1 MYKTTSMTTGY
12 GTPSIGSVKQA
23 REKYNPNMGMTLL
36 RAVTT
41 NENSQARDSVFFSVG
56 PISQERGMREI
67 DPTENGSVY
76 YRNPINK
83 KNSLYSSVILS
94 GVGLIGAISAYRSAS
109 EQNWVSAAT
118 YGAASL
124 VGFAMLPDWEM
135 RV

>member
-12 GTPSIGSVKQA
+12 STPSFGSVKQA
-23 REKYNPNMGMTLL
+23 REKYNPNLGMTLL

-41 NENSQARDSVFFSVG
+41 NENSQAKDKVFFSVG
-56 PISQERGMREI
+56 PISQERGMRST
-67 DPTENGSVY
+67 DPSDQSIY

-83 KNSLYSSVILS
+83 KTSLYSSVILS
-94 GVGLIGAISAYRSAS
+94 GIGLMGAAAAYRSAS
-109 EQNWVSAAT
+109 EQKWTTAVT

-124 VGFAMLPDWEM
+124 VGFAMLPDWEL